1 MWEIKNINH
10 IKKRLKIIKPHQKG
24 KSGAGAR
31 LKVLDKVYIWIFE
44 SLLNCRCLG
53 SCCCD
58 FGLPFRQE

>member
-31 LKVLDKVYIWIFE
+31 LTVLDKVFIYGF
-44 SLLNCRCLG
+44 SN
-53 SCCCD
+53 
-58 FGLPFRQE
+58 FY